1 MLSLQQK
8 ESPVYYAHL
17 ANMISCEVEAYI
29 PRVEITMKKPYHMG
43 IFHAIDYGMNDVGH
57 VVYKAANASKLIVI
71 RLEVLRRWP
80 GP

>member
-29 PRVEITMKKPYHMG
+29 PRVEITMKKPYRMG

-57 VVYKAANASKLIVI
+57 VVYKAANASKLVVI
-71 RLEVLRRWP
+71 RLEVLRWP